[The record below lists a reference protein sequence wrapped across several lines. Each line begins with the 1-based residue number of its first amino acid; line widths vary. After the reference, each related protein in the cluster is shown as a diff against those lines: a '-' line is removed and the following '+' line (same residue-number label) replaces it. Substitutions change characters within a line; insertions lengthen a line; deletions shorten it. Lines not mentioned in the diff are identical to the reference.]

1 MLINVFASSLTSAR
15 SQYGQG
21 LEPSLWLEPPSRLR
35 QERESSFE
43 GDLPSSDRNAR
54 FLRAG
59 DLGDLGRARLPG
71 LCAGELYTA
80 SDQTSGTL
88 VGELRVFL
96 VEHRADVVG
105 MTNREARAECRIKPN
120 DKLQGVLDQ

>member
-54 FLRAG
+54 VVRASDPG
-59 DLGDLGRARLPG
+59 DLDRGHLPG
-71 LCAGELYTA
+71 LDAGDFYTA
-80 SDQTSGTL
+80 TEKTSVTL
-88 VGELRVFL
+88 VGELRKVL
-96 VEHRADVVG
+96 VERRAVVVG
-105 MTNREARAECRIKPN
+105 I
-120 DKLQGVLDQ
+120 